1 MTWHVERIVGPAAG
15 LHGRPLPEPPRRLVS
30 VLLVDRP
37 ALVLGSTQPA
47 ADVDDGALAAAGTD
61 LVRRRSG
68 GGAVLLEPGES
79 LWIDLALPAGDPLW
93 DDDVGRSFHW
103 LGRVWVAALD
113 DLGVPAEVHTGA
125 MRGGRWS
132 RLVCFGGLGP
142 GEVVVGGRK
151 LVGISQRRTRAVARF
166 QCVVHRRW
174 DPGPLLGLLALDPAD
189 RAEAGGLADLAVG
202 LDRPFDEVIG
212 AFVRHLPDESG

>member
-1 MTWHVERIVGPAAG
+1 MTAI
-15 LHGRPLPEPPRRLVS
+15 
-30 VLLVDRP
+30 
-37 ALVLGSTQPA
+37 
-47 ADVDDGALAAAGTD
+47 AAGTTEMQMPTTV
-61 LVRRRSG
+61 LVEHDEQARIATVTLNRPEKRNALS
-68 GGAVLLEPGES
+68 
-79 LWIDLALPAGDPLW
+79 LALMGELI
-93 DDDVGRSFHW
+93 DVLR
-103 LGRVWVAALD
+103 

-189 RAEAGGLADLAVG
+189 RIEAGGLADLAVG